1 MLDDSIIK
9 IFHDCRHDGL
19 ALHEFMNTCMRN
31 VFDTSGMDILITQLD
46 LYQKRKNGDET
57 FNNKLSSVK
66 NPGLNDLF
74 SKY

>member
-1 MLDDSIIK
+1 M
-9 IFHDCRHDGL
+9 
-19 ALHEFMNTCMRN
+19 LHEFMNTCMRN